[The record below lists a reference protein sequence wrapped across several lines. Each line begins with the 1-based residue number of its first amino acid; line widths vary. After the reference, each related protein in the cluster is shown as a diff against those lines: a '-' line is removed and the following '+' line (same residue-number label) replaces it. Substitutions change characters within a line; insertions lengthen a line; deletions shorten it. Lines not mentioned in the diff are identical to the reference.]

1 MAVRNTRRRQRRSN
15 ALASPVAVRAILDQL
30 HQILSPSVPLP
41 EKKLA
46 SLMRAARHIERYP
59 ASDTRRGRPSRF
71 DRALLIQVASHLRLL
86 LERETQGRISLSS
99 FVDHY
104 LRILDFPADLVEALE
119 RDDINL
125 FEAEQLARLTPARL
139 GISEARARRTRM
151 DMIETHLQARLSGA
165 RLNRRIQQ
173 MLSPAQ
179 IASTSMRKQETTS
192 TEWAEL
198 EDLDPHDPTHLFYDE
213 IKRLGF
219 ALREIRPQDLTDDLL
234 EEYLKA
240 SEHLWNVLVKIEKRK
255 QSAQHE

>member
-1 MAVRNTRRRQRRSN
+1 MSVRNTRRRQRRPD
-15 ALASPVAVRAILDQL
+15 ALASPAAVRAILDQL
-30 HQILSPSVPLP
+30 HQILSPGVPLP
-41 EKKLA
+41 EKKLI
-46 SLMRAARHIERYP
+46 SLVRAARHIERYP

-71 DRALLIQVASHLRLL
+71 DRVLLIQVASHLRLL

-179 IASTSMRKQETTS
+179 IPSTSIRKQETTS
-192 TEWAEL
+192 TEWVEL
-198 EDLDPHDPTHLFYDE
+198 EDFDPHDPTHLFYDE

-219 ALREIRPQDLTDDLL
+219 ALREIGPQDLTDDLL